1 MVYLNKVC
9 MDSRNLS
16 QRVFKTCF
24 PQEVRVENVVGVL
37 IDVRVMLEKTFFLG
51 MRISSTSTCKSV
63 RWLT

>member
-1 MVYLNKVC
+1 M
-9 MDSRNLS
+9 
-16 QRVFKTCF
+16 
-24 PQEVRVENVVGVL
+24 RVENVVWVL